1 MWWYPAGS
9 PLVLASKSPR
19 RKAILEMARIPF
31 VQTPGN
37 VIETRMDGSPGF
49 IVQYWARKKADSVL
63 SSVSFDPVLG
73 ADTMVAMG
81 DELLGKPH
89 DEAEAA
95 DMLGRLSGEWH
106 SVFSGVC
113 ILWPRRGIDVQ
124 FVEETRVL
132 FRNLGAEEIKA
143 YISTGEPFDKAGA
156 YGIQG
161 YGSLLV
167 ERIEGCYFNVM
178 GLPVSR
184 FVQVLR
190 DRLQNGE

>member
-1 MWWYPAGS
+1 MWWYPSGS

-19 RKAILEMARIPF
+19 RKAILEMAGIPF
-31 VQTPGN
+31 VQIPGN
-37 VIETRMDGSPGF
+37 VKETKINGSPGYT
-49 IVQYWARKKADSVL
+49 VQYWARKKAENIL
-63 SSVSFDPVLG
+63 STTTGDPVLG
-73 ADTMVAMG
+73 ADTMVALG
-81 DELLGKPH
+81 DDLLGKPH
-89 DEAEAA
+89 DEDQAT

-106 SVFSGVC
+106 SVFGGVC
-113 ILWPRRGIDVQ
+113 TLWPERGIDLQ

-132 FRNLGAEEIKA
+132 FRNLGADEIKA

-184 FVQVLR
+184 FVHELR
-190 DRLQNGE
+190 DRLLNGG

>member
-1 MWWYPAGS
+1 MWWYPAAS

-19 RKAILEMARIPF
+19 RRVILEMAGIPF
-31 VQTPGN
+31 VQIPGN
-37 VIETRMDGSPGF
+37 VIETWMDGSPDTV
-49 IVQYWARKKADSVL
+49 VQYWARKKAENAL
-63 SSVSFDPVLG
+63 SSISGDPVLG
-73 ADTMVAMG
+73 ADTMVALG

-89 DEAEAA
+89 DEAQAR

-106 SVFSGVC
+106 SVFGGVC
-113 ILWPRRGIDVQ
+113 VLWPEKGLDMH

-132 FRNLGAEEIKA
+132 FRNLGADEINA
-143 YISTGEPFDKAGA
+143 YVSTGEPLDKAGA

-167 ERIEGCYFNVM
+167 ERIEGCFFNVM

-184 FVQVLR
+184 FVHELR
-190 DRLQNGE
+190 DRLLNGE

>member
-1 MWWYPAGS
+1 MWWYPADS

-19 RKAILEMARIPF
+19 RKAILEMVGIPF
-31 VQTPGN
+31 VQIPGN
-37 VIETRMDGSPGF
+37 VRETSMDGSPGLV
-49 IVQYWARKKADSVL
+49 VQYWARKKAENIL
-63 SSVSFDPVLG
+63 SSFTGDPVLG
-73 ADTMVAMG
+73 ADTMVALG
-81 DELLGKPH
+81 GELLGKPH
-89 DEAEAA
+89 DKDQAA

-106 SVFSGVC
+106 SVFGGVC
-113 ILWPRRGIDVQ
+113 VLWPERGIDVQ

-132 FRNLGAEEIKA
+132 FRNLRIDEIKA
-143 YISTGEPFDKAGA
+143 YISTGEPLDKAGA

-184 FVQVLR
+184 FVHELR
-190 DRLQNGE
+190 DRLLNED

>member
-1 MWWYPAGS
+1 MWWYPAES

-19 RKAILEMARIPF
+19 RKAILEMADIPF
-31 VQTPGN
+31 VQIPGN
-37 VIETRMDGSPGF
+37 VRETWMDGSPGSV
-49 IVQYWARKKADSVL
+49 VQHWARKKAENIL
-63 SSVSFDPVLG
+63 FSFTGAPVLG
-73 ADTMVAMG
+73 ADTMVALG

-89 DEAEAA
+89 DEDQATV
-95 DMLGRLSGEWH
+95 MLARLSGEWH
-106 SVFSGVC
+106 SVFGGVC
-113 ILWPRRGIDVQ
+113 ILWPERGIDLQ

-132 FRNLGAEEIKA
+132 FRNLEADEIKA

-184 FVQVLR
+184 FVHELR
-190 DRLQNGE
+190 DRLLNGE

>member
-1 MWWYPAGS
+1 MWWYPVDS

-19 RKAILEMARIPF
+19 RKVILEMAGIPF
-31 VQTPGN
+31 VQIPGN
-37 VIETRMDGSPGF
+37 VIETGMDGAPGF
-49 IVQYWARKKADSVL
+49 IVQYWARKKAENVL
-63 SSVSFDPVLG
+63 SSISGGPVLG
-73 ADTMVAMG
+73 ADTMVALG
-81 DELLGKPH
+81 DELLGKP
-89 DEAEAA
+89 DDKVQAME
-95 DMLGRLSGEWH
+95 MLARLSGEWH
-106 SVFSGVC
+106 SVFGGVC
-113 ILWPRRGIDVQ
+113 ILWPEREIEVQ

-132 FRNLGAEEIKA
+132 FRNLGTDEINA

-161 YGSLLV
+161 FGSLLV

-184 FVQVLR
+184 FVHELK

>member
-1 MWWYPAGS
+1 M
-9 PLVLASKSPR
+9 LASKSPR
-19 RKAILEMARIPF
+19 RKAILEMADIPF
-31 VQTPGN
+31 VQIPGN
-37 VIETRMDGSPGF
+37 VRETWMDGSPGF
-49 IVQYWARKKADSVL
+49 VVQHWARKKAENIL
-63 SSVSFDPVLG
+63 SSFTVAPVLG
-73 ADTMVAMG
+73 ADTMVALG

-89 DEAEAA
+89 DEDQAT
-95 DMLGRLSGEWH
+95 DMLARLSGEWH
-106 SVFSGVC
+106 SVFGGVC
-113 ILWPRRGIDVQ
+113 ILWPERGIDLQ

-132 FRNLGAEEIKA
+132 FRNLEADEIKA

-184 FVQVLR
+184 FVHELR
-190 DRLQNGE
+190 DRLLNRE